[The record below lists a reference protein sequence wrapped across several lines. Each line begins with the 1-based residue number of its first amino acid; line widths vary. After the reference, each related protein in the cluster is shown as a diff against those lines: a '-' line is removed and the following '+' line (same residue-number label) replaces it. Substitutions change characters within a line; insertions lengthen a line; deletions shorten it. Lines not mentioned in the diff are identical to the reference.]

1 MGCSTEV
8 SFRTRSRDEK
18 YTRKNHRRSYHRFR
32 RQQEIKRLRDR
43 DTFRRLDSIK
53 MGDTQYTWSQ
63 SVLCSELRRLG
74 RTVRLI
80 PPQGKKKSKVEFVRV
95 YYDATTDTVHQNPG
109 HDKEFNRLY
118 GWVYRSRRQKK

>member
-1 MGCSTEV
+1 
-8 SFRTRSRDEK
+8 
-18 YTRKNHRRSYHRFR
+18 
-32 RQQEIKRLRDR
+32 
-43 DTFRRLDSIK
+43 

-118 GWVYRSRRQKK
+118 GWVYRSRRQKKL